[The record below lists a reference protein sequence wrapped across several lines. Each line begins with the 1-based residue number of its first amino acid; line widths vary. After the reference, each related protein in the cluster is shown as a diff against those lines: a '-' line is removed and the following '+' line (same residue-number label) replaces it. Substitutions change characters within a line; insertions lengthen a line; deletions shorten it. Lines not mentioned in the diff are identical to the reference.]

1 MEKHVYHGSE
11 FSISEPI
18 FGYGKPYNDYGVGF
32 YCTEDEAL
40 SKEWAVAPDHDGYSN
55 HYRLEMEGLS
65 LLDLTKPPF
74 GVLNW
79 LAILLDNRIFDLENE
94 DEEEA
99 RDYLLAHFLPKGYR
113 DYDIIIGYRAD
124 DSYFAF
130 AKDFLSGA
138 LTYRRLTKAM
148 ELGNLGTQIVL
159 ISKKAFDALTFV
171 SSTKVKRSE
180 CLKRKMDRDLKAGRE
195 YRKERSNPRIK
206 GDINVFDIIDGGF
219 THGDPRL

>member
-32 YCTEDEAL
+32 YCTEDESL
-40 SKEWAVAPDHDGYSN
+40 SKGWAVAPDHDGYSN

-113 DYDIIIGYRAD
+113 DYDIIMGYRAD

-138 LTYRRLTKAM
+138 LTYHRLAKAM
-148 ELGNLGTQIVL
+148 ESGNLGTQIVL

-180 CLKRKMDRDLKAGRE
+180 CLKRKMDRDLEARRE

>member
-1 MEKHVYHGSE
+1 MEKHIYHGSE

-32 YCTEDEAL
+32 YCTEDETL

-113 DYDIIIGYRAD
+113 DYDLIIGYRAD

-138 LTYRRLTKAM
+138 LTYRRLVKTM

-180 CLKRKMDRDLKAGRE
+180 CLKRKMDRDLEARKE
-195 YRKERSNPRIK
+195 YRNERSNPRIK